1 MALPNLTSL
10 KHKLAAVTAFT
21 FVLLLV
27 QAVLMSGKIDRI
39 VDNGELIKD
48 RTSVVIAKSFELN
61 LHVVQVQ
68 QWLTD
73 ISATRGLDG
82 LNDGFDQAA
91 EHAKAAEALI
101 GELQRLNPSQAPLY
115 EAMRGDFAAYYAVG
129 KRMAQ
134 AYVDAGPQGGNQVM
148 AEFDGAAEKL
158 QEEVAQA
165 MASARDLSAQ
175 SLDQSIALAEGVRF
189 WTLAASGVLLLLVL
203 VGGVFMHRSVIGP
216 ICSTAHLAAELA
228 DGDGDLTRRL
238 DDQRRDEIGKV
249 SRGINTFVDKI
260 QATVV
265 AMRSVATQ
273 LTDSSQ
279 HLTQAASQG
288 QQKAS
293 NQLRETETVAAA
305 MTELKASADE
315 IAVTASETAQH
326 TQTAVGQANGGNQA
340 VQNAAR
346 VIKNL
351 EGEIERAQAVINQ
364 LGEESSNIGAVL
376 DVIRG
381 ISEQTNL
388 LALNAAIEAARAG
401 EQGRGF
407 AVVADEVR
415 TLASRTQQSTEE
427 IQTMIGKLQ
436 ARAGE
441 SIKVMAESR
450 TMATASVTEVET
462 ARDLLQAIQS
472 GFSGIQEMTHRIAT
486 AAEQQSQ
493 VSGDM
498 DRNLVN
504 IADLAK
510 ENAAT
515 ADSISAA
522 SSQLG
527 NLSGEIGSLIS
538 RFKTS

>member
-48 RTSVVIAKSFELN
+48 RTSVVIAKSFELK

-165 MASARDLSAQ
+165 MASARELSAQ

>member
-1 MALPNLTSL
+1 
-10 KHKLAAVTAFT
+10 
-21 FVLLLV
+21 
-27 QAVLMSGKIDRI
+27 
-39 VDNGELIKD
+39 
-48 RTSVVIAKSFELN
+48 
-61 LHVVQVQ
+61 
-68 QWLTD
+68 
-73 ISATRGLDG
+73 
-82 LNDGFDQAA
+82 
-91 EHAKAAEALI
+91 
-101 GELQRLNPSQAPLY
+101 
-115 EAMRGDFAAYYAVG
+115 
-129 KRMAQ
+129 
-134 AYVDAGPQGGNQVM
+134 
-148 AEFDGAAEKL
+148 
-158 QEEVAQA
+158 
-165 MASARDLSAQ
+165 
-175 SLDQSIALAEGVRF
+175 
-189 WTLAASGVLLLLVL
+189 
-203 VGGVFMHRSVIGP
+203 
-216 ICSTAHLAAELA
+216 
-228 DGDGDLTRRL
+228 
-238 DDQRRDEIGKV
+238 
-249 SRGINTFVDKI
+249 
-260 QATVV
+260 
-265 AMRSVATQ
+265 
-273 LTDSSQ
+273 
-279 HLTQAASQG
+279 ASQG